1 MTETTN
7 TIAIPLH
14 RLVYGTEN
22 VRRTGRMASTGELT
36 ASICK
41 SACNFDPLIGV
52 RPLGRTG

>member
-41 SACNFDPLIGV
+41 SACNFDPLRWGIGV
-52 RPLGRTG
+52 QY